1 MKKKAVLLA
10 VCAAFAIL
18 VTVLPTPGEAAVRER
33 VIRLH
38 VVANSD
44 GEEDQAL
51 KLAVRDALTGEVAS
65 MLEGVSTKEEA
76 EKVLSDGLDGILACA
91 EKAAGDVPV
100 TVTLGKERYP
110 TKEYGTFRFPR
121 GVYTSVQVK
130 LGAAEGKNWWC
141 VLFPPLCVG
150 AASAGPEELCVE
162 AGLTPG
168 QVKILTG
175 SDGKYRVRFRV
186 LEWLDALF
194 GG

>member
-150 AASAGPEELCVE
+150 AASAEPEETCIE

>member
-1 MKKKAVLLA
+1 MKKKAILLSFCAALA
-10 VCAAFAIL
+10 VL
-18 VTVLPTPGEAAVRER
+18 VTILPTPEEAAVRER

-44 GEEDQAL
+44 SEEDQAL

-65 MLEGVSTKEEA
+65 ILKGVSTKEEA
-76 EKVLSDGLDGILACA
+76 EKVLAEGLDGILACA
-91 EKAAGDVPV
+91 KEAAGDVPV
-100 TVTLGKERYP
+100 TVTLGKEHYP
-110 TKEYGTFRFPR
+110 TKEYGSFRFPR
-121 GVYTSVQVK
+121 GTYTSLQVK

-150 AASAGPEELCVE
+150 AASAEPEDACIE

-168 QVKILTG
+168 QVRILTG
-175 SDGKYRVRFRV
+175 GEGKYRVRFRI

-194 GG
+194 GR

>member
-18 VTVLPTPGEAAVRER
+18 VTVLPTPEEAAVRER

-44 GEEDQAL
+44 SEEDQAL

-65 MLEGVSTKEEA
+65 MLEGVPTKEEA
-76 EKVLSDGLDGILACA
+76 EKVLSEGLEDILACA
-91 EKAAGDVPV
+91 QKAAGDVPV

-150 AASAGPEELCVE
+150 AASAEPEEACVE

>member
-76 EKVLSDGLDGILACA
+76 EKVLSDRLDGILACA

-110 TKEYGTFRFPR
+110 TKEYGAFRFPR

-150 AASAGPEELCVE
+150 AASAGPEEVCVE